1 MHKGD
6 DNASSSEDGKEQ
18 KNFNLSNKSHDQ
30 LKLRVGGLQIIF
42 VLMLIHLNCVV
53 LSGRTNKFS
62 KLQQKKTALAEESQ
76 NVPVFMRNPIKSLD
90 VSKYFNKLFT
100 D

>member
-1 MHKGD
+1 MHKGE

-42 VLMLIHLNCVV
+42 VLMLIHFNCVV

-62 KLQQKKTALAEESQ
+62 SELKYRKKCLFCSK
-76 NVPVFMRNPIKSLD
+76 ILDSLMAWLGEKRKTEF
-90 VSKYFNKLFT
+90 S
-100 D
+100 